1 MSVVL
6 EADQLS
12 KVFGRGHGAV
22 HAVRG
27 VSFQVTAGQTFGIV
41 GESGSGKTTLAKLLL
56 RLEHPTSGRL
66 TLDGVDVARAA
77 RRERKRLHTK
87 MQVVFQDPYS
97 SMNPRH
103 SVARVLAEGIAR
115 VHPRHQIDSEVGR
128 LLELVGLSGSYASRY
143 PHQLSGGQRQ
153 RVAIARALSVSP
165 EILVA
170 DEPVSALDVSMRGQ
184 ILNLLAELRD
194 KLGLTTIF
202 ISHDLAVVR
211 QFCDSVIVMHRGEV
225 VERGAPGVLLESPSE
240 DYTRRLAEAI
250 PRIPG

>member
-1 MSVVL
+1 MNVVL
-6 EADQLS
+6 EADGLS
-12 KVFGRGHGAV
+12 KVFGRGPGAV
-22 HAVRG
+22 HAVRD
-27 VSFQVTAGQTFGIV
+27 VSFQVTVGQTFGVV
-41 GESGSGKTTLAKLLL
+41 GESGSGKTTLAKMLL
-56 RLEHPTSGRL
+56 RLERPTSGRL
-66 TLDGVDVARAA
+66 IIDGVDVATAP

-103 SVARVLAEGIAR
+103 SVAKVLAEGIAR
-115 VHPRHQIDSEVGR
+115 VQPRHHIESEVGR
-128 LLELVGLSGSYASRY
+128 LLELVGLSASYASRY

-165 EILVA
+165 EILIA

-194 KLGLTTIF
+194 KLGLTTLF

-211 QFCDSVIVMHRGEV
+211 QFCDSVIVMHRGRV
-225 VERGAPGVLLESPSE
+225 VEAGTPGHLLESPSE
-240 DYTRRLAEAI
+240 EYTRRLAEAI
-250 PRIPG
+250 PRVPS